1 MGKREG
7 QISSPAAW
15 VLPQIVNDLGDI
27 WVLDITRSSTA
38 IAKDTGGQS
47 PRWQLSLKQK
57 DLFWHFQVKAGNRR
71 SLYYKVLILGYF
83 DVVFPAYAFRGPHQ
97 SQKYA
102 HKMDFE
108 LSISY
113 THTVHKKVPNA
124 NGNSRIFRIFRIA
137 NITYKSLIALPLNL
151 LKIRFGSTGSV

>member
-1 MGKREG
+1 MDKVLGGSFLSNKRTFSD
-7 QISSPAAW
+7 ISKSR
-15 VLPQIVNDLGDI
+15 LGI
-27 WVLDITRSSTA
+27 GVPYI
-38 IAKDTGGQS
+38 
-47 PRWQLSLKQK
+47 
-57 DLFWHFQVKAGNRR
+57 
-71 SLYYKVLILGYF
+71 KVLILGYF
-83 DVVFPAYAFRGPHQ
+83 DVVFPAYAFRGPHH

-108 LSISY
+108 LSISN